1 MIEKRGGSGG
11 GRDVK
16 KIYLVMKSNKNV
28 NILHC
33 GEYLLVNTG

>member
-1 MIEKRGGSGG
+1 MEVEGGGKR

-16 KIYLVMKSNKNV
+16 KMYLVMKSNQNV

>member
-1 MIEKRGGSGG
+1 MEVEGEGNR

-16 KIYLVMKSNKNV
+16 KMYLVMKSNQNV